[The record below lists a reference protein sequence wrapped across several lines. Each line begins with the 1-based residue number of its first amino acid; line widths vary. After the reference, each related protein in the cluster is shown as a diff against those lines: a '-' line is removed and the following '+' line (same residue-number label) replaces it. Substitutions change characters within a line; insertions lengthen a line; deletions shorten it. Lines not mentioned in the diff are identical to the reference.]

1 MTLQNRVLPTG
12 EIRAIPAWGT
22 FMGNRGIL
30 HNDDKTLGAS
40 RWKTKGWVTCVLSF
54 KDRPKREL
62 MAEGRYT
69 ELFFLDEAVALAAG
83 HRPCSECRHD
93 AYLAWREAWTKA
105 TGTRAFAPD
114 MDACLHKARVRRDR
128 SQVRHAAVADSLP
141 EGAFLLW
148 QDRPH
153 LVTARGIHPYSPEGY
168 GAPLTRPE
176 GTVTVLTPEPTI
188 AVLRHGFRPELHQS
202 ATGPAS

>member
-12 EIRAIPAWGT
+12 EIRAIPARGT
-22 FMGNRGIL
+22 FTGNRGVL
-30 HNDDKTLGAS
+30 HDDQRRLGTA
-40 RWKTKGWVTCVLSF
+40 RWRHKAWITCALQF
-54 KDRPKREL
+54 KDFHRVP
-62 MAEGRYT
+62 MTPGRWT

-83 HRPCSECRHD
+83 HRPCAYCRRP
-93 AYLAWREAWTKA
+93 AFTAWREAWTKA

-153 LVTARGIHPYSPEGY
+153 LVTARGIHPYSPLGY

>member
-12 EIRAIPAWGT
+12 EIRAIPARGT
-22 FMGNRGIL
+22 FTGNRGVL
-30 HNDDKTLGAS
+30 HDDQRRLGTA
-40 RWKTKGWVTCVLSF
+40 RWRHKAWITCALQF
-54 KDRPKREL
+54 KDFHRVP
-62 MAEGRYT
+62 MTPGRWT

-83 HRPCSECRHD
+83 HRPCAYCRRP
-93 AYLAWREAWTKA
+93 AFTAWREAWTKA
-105 TGTRAFAPD
+105 TGVRAFAPD

-176 GTVTVLTPEPTI
+176 GMVTVLTPEPTI

>member
-12 EIRAIPAWGT
+12 EIRAIPARGT
-22 FMGNRGIL
+22 FTGNRGVL
-30 HNDDKTLGAS
+30 HDDQRRLGTA
-40 RWKTKGWVTCVLSF
+40 RWRHKAWITCALQF
-54 KDRPKREL
+54 KDFHRVP
-62 MAEGRYT
+62 MTPGRWT

-83 HRPCSECRHD
+83 HRPCAYCRRP
-93 AYLAWREAWTKA
+93 AFNAWREAWTKA
-105 TGTRAFAPD
+105 TGVRAFAPD

-141 EGAFLLW
+141 AGAFLLW

-176 GTVTVLTPEPTI
+176 GMVTVLTPEPTI

>member
-12 EIRAIPAWGT
+12 EIRAIPARGT
-22 FMGNRGIL
+22 FTGNRGVL
-30 HNDDKTLGAS
+30 HDDQRRLGTA
-40 RWKTKGWVTCVLSF
+40 RWRHKAWITCALQF
-54 KDRPKREL
+54 KDFHRVP
-62 MAEGRYT
+62 MTPGRWT

-83 HRPCSECRHD
+83 HRPCAYCRRP
-93 AYLAWREAWTKA
+93 AFTAWREAWTKA

>member
-12 EIRAIPAWGT
+12 EIRAIPARGT
-22 FMGNRGIL
+22 FTGNRGVL
-30 HNDDKTLGAS
+30 HDDQRRLGTA
-40 RWKTKGWVTCVLSF
+40 RWRHKAWITCALQF
-54 KDRPKREL
+54 KDFHRVP
-62 MAEGRYT
+62 MTPGRWT

-83 HRPCSECRHD
+83 HRPCAYCRRP
-93 AYLAWREAWTKA
+93 AFIAWRAAWTKA

-202 ATGPAS
+202 ATGRTS

>member
-1 MTLQNRVLPTG
+1 VTLQNRVLPTG
-12 EIRAIPAWGT
+12 EIRAIPARGT
-22 FMGNRGIL
+22 FTGNRGVL
-30 HNDDKTLGAS
+30 HDDQRRLGTA
-40 RWKTKGWVTCVLSF
+40 RWRHKAWITCALQF
-54 KDRPKREL
+54 KDFHRVP
-62 MAEGRYT
+62 MTPGRWT

-83 HRPCSECRHD
+83 HRPCAYCRRP
-93 AYLAWREAWTKA
+93 AFNAWREAWTKA
-105 TGTRAFAPD
+105 TGVRAFAPD

-141 EGAFLLW
+141 AGAFLLW

-176 GTVTVLTPEPTI
+176 GMVTVLTPEPTI

>member
-12 EIRAIPAWGT
+12 EIRAIPARGT
-22 FMGNRGIL
+22 FTGNRGVL
-30 HNDDKTLGAS
+30 HDDQRRLGTA
-40 RWKTKGWVTCVLSF
+40 RWRHKAWITCALQF
-54 KDRPKREL
+54 KDFHRVP
-62 MAEGRYT
+62 MTPGRWT

-83 HRPCSECRHD
+83 HRPCAYCRRP
-93 AYLAWREAWTKA
+93 AFTAWREAWTKA
-105 TGTRAFAPD
+105 TGVRAFAPD